1 MKRIYLIGLPG
12 SGKSTSGKRF
22 ARQLGWGYAD
32 LDKLI
37 EMRAHKRI
45 ADIFKEEG
53 EAYFRELEAD
63 CLRET
68 GASECLVVGCGGGAA
83 AWGDNMPWMLSN
95 GRVVWLNI
103 SLDELSK
110 RLSISRQSRP
120 LFPSRQLSDIRVRLE
135 KLLEQRQ
142 VFYRQAH
149 YTVDSEAGLMRL
161 TQIPGFT
168 QI

>member
-53 EAYFRELEAD
+53 EDYFREIEAA

-68 GASECLVVGCGGGAA
+68 GASERLVVGCGGGAA
-83 AWGDNMPWMLSN
+83 AWGDNINWMLAH
-95 GRVVWLNI
+95 GKVVWLNI

-110 RLSISRQSRP
+110 RLSISRRSRP
-120 LFPSRQLSDIRVRLE
+120 LFPSRQATDIHERLV
-135 KLLEQRQ
+135 KLLEKRAF
-142 VFYRQAH
+142 FYQQAH
-149 YTVDSEAGLMRL
+149 FTVDSEAALMRL
-161 TQIPGFT
+161 AQIPDFT
-168 QI
+168 